1 MEQLPSNSPM
11 VEPASGVS
19 GWIPVWIKAVT
30 KPSEQ
35 TFIEIASG
43 PQASSKTAFLW
54 AFIAGTLSG
63 LINGLIQVVLLAAG
77 VQSQGFGQ
85 FPGMASRGI
94 GAGLGIAVCG
104 APVYGL
110 ISVIGL
116 AIGAAIIQWLAKLF
130 GGTGTFEK
138 MAYAIAA
145 ISVPVTLVTMF
156 LTPLSAVP
164 YLGICTGLLSFGVGL
179 YALFLQITAVKAV
192 NGFGWGPAIGSVLL
206 PSLVIVLVCGCI
218 VGVGAALLGPRIAE
232 IFRGI
237 NQGLTP

>member
-1 MEQLPSNSPM
+1 MEQIPSNSPM
-11 VEPASGVS
+11 IQPASGAA
-19 GWIPVWIKAVT
+19 GWLPIWIKAVT

-35 TFIEIASG
+35 TFIEIASS
-43 PQASSKTAFLW
+43 PEASSKTAFIW
-54 AFIAGTLSG
+54 VFIAGTLSG
-63 LINGLIQVVLLAAG
+63 LVTGLMQLALRAAG
-77 VQSQGFGQ
+77 FQTQGFEQ
-85 FPGMASRGI
+85 FSGAAGRGI
-94 GAGLGIAVCG
+94 GASLGIAICG

-110 ISVIGL
+110 LSIIGL
-116 AIGAAIIQWLAKLF
+116 AIGAAIIQWIAKLF

-145 ISVPVTLVTMF
+145 ITVPVTLVTMF

-164 YLGICTGLLSFGVGL
+164 YLGICMGLLSGGIGL

-206 PSLVIVLVCGCI
+206 PGVVIALVCGCV
-218 VGVGAALLGPRIAE
+218 VGVSMAILGPRIAE

-237 NQGLTP
+237 NQGLAP